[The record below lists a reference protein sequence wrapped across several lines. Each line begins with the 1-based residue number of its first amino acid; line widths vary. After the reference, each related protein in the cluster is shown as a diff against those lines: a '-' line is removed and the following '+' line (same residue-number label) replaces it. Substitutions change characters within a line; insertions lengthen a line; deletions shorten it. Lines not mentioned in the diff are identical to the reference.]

1 MASARAKG
9 KTGVILRVELRSST
23 VNNTQ
28 VSC

>member
-9 KTGVILRVELRSST
+9 KTGVICRAELRSST